1 MLRFFAFGVAV
12 ATVVSASAVT
22 LQAAP
27 FKGSTSRTSGST
39 RGLGSALQS
48 KAARNRS
55 GALDARPGRRAGA
68 SPAFQ
73 LGSPESSGWYQHG
86 FGGTGD
92 PGWGYNFGPHLG
104 GFGR

>member
-1 MLRFFAFGVAV
+1 MLRWLAITFAV
-12 ATVVSASAVT
+12 AAVLLASD
-22 LQAAP
+22 LMSKAAP
-27 FKGSTSRTSGST
+27 FRASTHGSSGLARST
-39 RGLGSALQS
+39 GTALQS

-55 GALDARPGRRAGA
+55 GAWDARSGGHAGA
-68 SPAFQ
+68 NPTFHF
-73 LGSPESSGWYQHG
+73 GNHESSGWYQHG